1 MEKKGKKMMNETKD
15 NEQIMAFSG
24 NGAYLNFD
32 DPYPGDSVNE
42 HKQLEIANEVIG
54 RDEIKQQ
61 NDNL

>member
-24 NGAYLNFD
+24 NGANLNFD

-42 HKQLEIANEVIG
+42 HKQL
-54 RDEIKQQ
+54 
-61 NDNL
+61 

>member
-1 MEKKGKKMMNETKD
+1 MEKSENKKNEIAD
-15 NEQIMAFSG
+15 NEQIIGFAG

-54 RDEIKQQ
+54 KEEVKQQ
-61 NDNL
+61 NENL